1 MDTLNIYLKYFILII
16 IGIILYL
23 VINNIEFNLYN
34 QGWSE
39 QIFVYQLLDTTG
51 NILNTNQINISEYN
65 SETINIPI
73 LDPLIGNYILKVF
86 SSDNETNYQSIRFDN
101 SFMLGD
107 LNNDF
112 ELNIFDILS
121 LVDIIIYDE
130 NFKEEGDLNN
140 DYGINILDIAILV
153 NLILEG

>member
-1 MDTLNIYLKYFILII
+1 
-16 IGIILYL
+16 
-23 VINNIEFNLYN
+23 
-34 QGWSE
+34 
-39 QIFVYQLLDTTG
+39 
-51 NILNTNQINISEYN
+51 
-65 SETINIPI
+65 
-73 LDPLIGNYILKVF
+73 
-86 SSDNETNYQSIRFDN
+86 
-101 SFMLGD
+101 MLGD

-112 ELNIFDILS
+112 ELNIFDVLS